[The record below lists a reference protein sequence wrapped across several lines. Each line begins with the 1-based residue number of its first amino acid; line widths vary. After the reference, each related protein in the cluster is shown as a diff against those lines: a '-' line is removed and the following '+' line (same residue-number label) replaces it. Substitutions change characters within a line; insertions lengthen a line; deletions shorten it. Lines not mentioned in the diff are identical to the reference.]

1 MTEPSLEER
10 GVGDTLVR
18 GRDTSKVLGVAAASR
33 TVIEHADFDIF
44 VGDRISLAGQSGSG
58 KSTLLHLIA
67 GLTTPTSGVVDWPV
81 LGVADDL
88 RPAFIG
94 LAFQGPS
101 LLAPLSVV
109 ENAALPLL
117 LLGNSESDARTAALE
132 MLDRFELSVV
142 ADKLPEEISG
152 GQAQRVGVARSLM
165 GDPRLIVA
173 DEPTGQCDQATA
185 LRVLDI
191 IDELTTERGCAL
203 IVASHDPMIVRRMN
217 IHWTIKYGRL
227 AKEEA

>member
-1 MTEPSLEER
+1 MRQEHRE
-10 GVGDTLVR
+10 GGALVR
-18 GRDTSKVLGVAAASR
+18 GRDASKVLGVVTASR
-33 TVIEHADFDIF
+33 TVIEHADFEIF
-44 VGDRISLAGQSGSG
+44 AGERISLAGQSGSG

-67 GLTTPTSGVVDWPV
+67 GLTTPTSGTIDWPG
-81 LGVADDL
+81 LGMANDL

-117 LLGNSESDARTAALE
+117 LQGHAENDAHDAALE
-132 MLDRFELSVV
+132 MLARFELTEI

-165 GDPRLIVA
+165 GNPLLVVA

-185 LRVLDI
+185 HRVLDV
-191 IDELTTERGCAL
+191 IDELTIERGCAL
-203 IVASHDPMIVRRMN
+203 IVASHDPVVVRRMSV
-217 IHWTIKYGRL
+217 HWTIKYGRL
-227 AKEEA
+227 AKEDT